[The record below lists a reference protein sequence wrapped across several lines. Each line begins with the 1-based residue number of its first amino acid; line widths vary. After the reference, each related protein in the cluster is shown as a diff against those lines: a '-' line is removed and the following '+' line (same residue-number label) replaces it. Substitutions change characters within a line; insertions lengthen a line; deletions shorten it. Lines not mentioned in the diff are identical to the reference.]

1 MTAQKPEDGGAYVQ
15 FINKDK
21 EREKKEEE
29 EKEKREEEE
38 KVQLSLSPTI
48 RFWSKGKLMSIRLVS
63 R

>member
-38 KVQLSLSPTI
+38 KVKTHSLIFTPIVTSC
-48 RFWSKGKLMSIRLVS
+48 GN
-63 R
+63 